1 MRILALGIVAALG
14 ANAGAAQINLEP
26 AKTASGKTVMVAPP
40 DMTNVKQIPFSKV
53 KMLAHI
59 PLKDLK
65 GKVVLPGVRG
75 GIGPKAVDPSA
86 LYSNVT
92 NFAGSA
98 LSAGAAGVYGAGA
111 RTVGMMDDT
120 FMTSNST
127 INGAVLC
134 IYNGNANPTEVQ
146 YVQFLYLDNG
156 GTPGER
162 APGGGCVPGGTP
174 ACMGGW
180 GVSWVAGNEHPTG
193 VACWIIDLS
202 TPTPIWT
209 TPPGSA
215 NIWTWSHFADNS
227 GALLVSEAELAN
239 YGLGIFTGPD
249 VGTSTD
255 NVWVRTGVG
264 GADSPA
270 PAGTISALGAGESF
284 GIELT
289 ANAPVPVTLQSFD
302 VE

>member
-1 MRILALGIVAALG
+1 MAALG
-14 ANAGAAQINLEP
+14 ANAGAAQINTEP
-26 AKTASGKTVMVAPP
+26 AKTPSGKTVMVAPP

-53 KMLAHI
+53 KILKHI

-65 GKVVLPGVRG
+65 GKPATLPGVKG
-75 GIGPKAVDPSA
+75 GVAPFVVDPSA

-92 NFAGSA
+92 NFAFSG
-98 LSAGAAGVYGAGA
+98 LSAGAAGVYGSGA

-120 FMTSNST
+120 FMTGNT
-127 INGAVLC
+127 EINGAKLC
-134 IYNGNANPTEVQ
+134 TYNGNAAPTEVQ

-156 GTPGER
+156 GAPGER

-180 GVSWVAGNEHPTG
+180 GVSFSAGNEHPDG
-193 VACWIIDLS
+193 VVCWYVDLS
-202 TPTPIWT
+202 TMWT
-209 TPPGSA
+209 TSPGSA
-215 NIWTWSHFADNS
+215 SIWTWSHFADNN

-255 NVWVRTGVG
+255 NYWVRTGVG
-264 GADSPA
+264 GADTPA
-270 PAGTISALGAGESF
+270 PAGTIYALGAGESF